1 MARSSRLTYSRQ
13 MLNPLTHRKI
23 LKKGKPGRANIV
35 TMGALDRGGTSFNLP
50 MTLQVYVEGMT
61 PYEVHDQWMVKTKD
75 TVALSGTIPV
85 KVDPGDQSRVAI
97 DWDGLREQYRREED
111 ERRRALAAQGPVTD
125 PATAAAGLEA
135 FGGMGGAADLG
146 ALTAVPPQ
154 ATTPVLDISGDPEL
168 RAKLEQLLG
177 RELTPGTSETVAE
190 NDPAMQ
196 MRIMQVMQEHMA
208 EKAGGAPRPGSAPPP
223 GGDAEARL
231 RKLADLRDGG
241 LITPEEY
248 EEKKDQILDEL

>member
-1 MARSSRLTYSRQ
+1 
-13 MLNPLTHRKI
+13 
-23 LKKGKPGRANIV
+23 
-35 TMGALDRGGTSFNLP
+35 MGALDRGGTSFNLP

-61 PYEVHDQWMVKTKD
+61 PYEVRDQWMVKSKD

-85 KVDPGDQSRVAI
+85 RIDPEDQSRVAI
-97 DWDGLREQYRREED
+97 DWDGLREQYSREED

-125 PATAAAGLEA
+125 PAAAAAGFEA
-135 FGGMGGAADLG
+135 LGGMGGMADLAG
-146 ALTAVPPQ
+146 ITAMPPQ

-177 RELTPGTSETVAE
+177 RKLTPGTSETVAE

-196 MRIMQVMQEHMA
+196 MRIMQVVEHMA
-208 EKAGGAPRPGSAPPP
+208 EKAGGARRPGSAPPP
-223 GGDAEARL
+223 GEDAEARL

>member
-1 MARSSRLTYSRQ
+1 

-50 MTLQVYVEGMT
+50 MTLHVYVEGMT
-61 PYEVHDQWMVKTKD
+61 PYEVRDQWMVKAKD

-85 KVDPGDQSRVAI
+85 KVDPEDQSRVAI

-125 PATAAAGLEA
+125 PAAAAAGFEA
-135 FGGMGGAADLG
+135 LGGMAGMADLAG
-146 ALTAVPPQ
+146 ITAMPPQ
-154 ATTPVLDISGDPEL
+154 ATTPVLDISGDSEL

-196 MRIMQVMQEHMA
+196 MRIMQVVQGHMA
-208 EKAGGAPRPGSAPPP
+208 EKAGGAPRPDGARPV
-223 GGDAEARL
+223 GDDAEARL

-241 LITPEEY
+241 LITAEEY
-248 EEKKDQILDEL
+248 REKKDQILEEL